1 MKAFHSPRLGPI
13 LLLALAVA
21 EWSQASQP
29 TNTPL
34 AVMTV
39 TGPVA
44 IGELGLVL
52 AHEHVMSTCWAE
64 PAAGPTL
71 RRCGGHRGLLS
82 HDGNLHPAPGA
93 RPRPLDWLL
102 PRRARRPQRCRLHPG
117 RLAPHDGG
125 PAVAY
130 AIRVRVRQSRSPLRA
145 SANTTPVTKNQ

>member
-1 MKAFHSPRLGPI
+1 MKAFHSPRLGAI

-52 AHEHVMSTCWAE
+52 AHEYVMSTCWAE

-71 RRCGGHRGLLS
+71 RRCSGHRGSPSMATCTRHRARVRDPSTGSCAKGAPPSAL
-82 HDGNLHPAPGA
+82 PAS
-93 RPRPLDWLL
+93 PRPIGAL
-102 PRRARRPQRCRLHPG
+102 
-117 RLAPHDGG
+117 
-125 PAVAY
+125 
-130 AIRVRVRQSRSPLRA
+130 
-145 SANTTPVTKNQ
+145 

>member
-1 MKAFHSPRLGPI
+1 MKAFHSPRLGAI
-13 LLLALAVA
+13 LLLALAAA

-29 TNTPL
+29 TTTPL

-44 IGELGLVL
+44 IGKLGLVL

-93 RPRPLDWLL
+93 RPRSFDWLL
-102 PRRARRPQRCRLHPG
+102 REGRAALSAAGFTPADWRLMTVDRPSPTRSASASGNRAARCALRRTPRR
-117 RLAPHDGG
+117 
-125 PAVAY
+125 
-130 AIRVRVRQSRSPLRA
+130 
-145 SANTTPVTKNQ
+145 